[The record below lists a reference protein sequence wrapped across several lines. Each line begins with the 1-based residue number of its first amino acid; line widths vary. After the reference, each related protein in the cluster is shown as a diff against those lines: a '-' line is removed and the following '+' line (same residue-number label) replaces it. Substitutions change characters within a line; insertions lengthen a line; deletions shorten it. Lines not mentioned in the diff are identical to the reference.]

1 MLVSKADSL
10 KVQLGILDIY
20 FYYHSSIYI
29 KKSYR
34 KKILPFK
41 IFSGIIVSFFNGT
54 EERGEMNTTNI
65 YLIIFPLFWPPLL
78 CLSSKFNVF
87 QIRLLTTFR
96 HYFSTNFIISR
107 RFCDHCIMNLRS
119 Q

>member
-41 IFSGIIVSFFNGT
+41 IFSGIIVLSFNGT
-54 EERGEMNTTNI
+54 EERGKMNTTNI
-65 YLIIFPLFWPPLL
+65 YLIIFPFFWAPLL
-78 CLSSKFNVF
+78 CLCSKFNIF

-107 RFCDHCIMNLRS
+107 RFCDHYIMNLRS
-119 Q
+119 H